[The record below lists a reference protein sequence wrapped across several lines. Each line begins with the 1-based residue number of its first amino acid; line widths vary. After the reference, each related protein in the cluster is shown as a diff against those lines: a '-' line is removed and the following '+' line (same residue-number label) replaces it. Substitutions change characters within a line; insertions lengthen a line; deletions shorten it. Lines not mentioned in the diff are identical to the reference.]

1 MKLNS
6 ELYKKEQD
14 EIIEKIISILDLDDK
29 NSIILYNLENDK
41 NKIDK
46 IMKLI
51 PDIRKYFSLSYINAI
66 SNPDKVKR
74 PWLSMIRKLTKSK
87 YEMLSCDYRIKQKD
101 KKDIRTKKYI
111 FYKK

>member
-1 MKLNS
+1 MRLKS
-6 ELYKKEQD
+6 ELY
-14 EIIEKIISILDLDDK
+14 K

-41 NKIDK
+41 DKIDK

-51 PDIRKYFSLSYINAI
+51 PYIRKYFSLSYINAI
-66 SNPDKVKR
+66 SNPKKVKR

-101 KKDIRTKKYI
+101 IRTKKYI